1 MFYMVNPSSLPK
13 NKKSKKS
20 KKGRRNPELLIVNP
34 YSLDKEEKGNS
45 PMAKK
50 NRRKNPTVLRSKRR
64 RNPDVQAAVSEVAG
78 VKGQNILNAV
88 VAAVAGGASLAVG
101 SKLLGE
107 RVGQGS
113 VGQGV
118 IAVASGLGGGAVAL
132 MLADMLGPG
141 TLGNF
146 LKQAAV
152 PGAIGAMT
160 LGFWKIAQGPVEGW
174 LGQHGLGAWQ
184 KEFQGYGSWSNEF
197 TPGVSPGQIHGL
209 GQERDPDGS
218 LPVGT
223 SGANPNTLLNP
234 ADNPFLSGYER
245 MGNIYNTQRL
255 GSFERERGIGGFVPE
270 TPNARDQQVAD
281 TMKNAAGDYG
291 GYEGTL
297 FEPIISE

>member
-1 MFYMVNPSSLPK
+1 
-13 NKKSKKS
+13 
-20 KKGRRNPELLIVNP
+20 
-34 YSLDKEEKGNS
+34 
-45 PMAKK
+45 MAKR
-50 NRRKNPTVLRSKRR
+50 NRRKNPMVLRSKRR
-64 RNPDVQAAVSEVAG
+64 RNPDVQAAVREVAG

-88 VAAVAGGASLAVG
+88 VAAVAGGASLAIG

-118 IAVASGLGGGAVAL
+118 LAVASGVGGGAVAL

-152 PGAIGAMT
+152 PGAVGAMT
-160 LGFWKIAQGPVEGW
+160 LGFWKIAQTPVEGW
-174 LGQHGLGAWQ
+174 LGQRGLAGLGAWQ
-184 KEFQGYGSWSNEF
+184 KEFEGLGQSYYDEF
-197 TPGVSPGQIHGL
+197 TPGVSPGMAGYF
-209 GQERDPDGS
+209 GQ
-218 LPVGT
+218 PVVAAT
-223 SGANPNTLLNP
+223 NLQSA
-234 ADNPFLSGYER
+234 ADNPFLKGPGMGAYEPL
-245 MGNIYNTQRL
+245 GDIYNTQRL
-255 GSFERERGIGGFVPE
+255 GSFESESGLAGFVPE

-291 GYEGTL
+291 GYEGTM